1 MRTGLA
7 FPDDEKE
14 EMMYFLKYGPAI
26 PPKWI
31 DWSKHQVGEQ
41 VLDDESEESTS
52 SDEPEVNV
60 EYVPFR
66 HFKKNPD
73 GKLCRCGSNTHLT
86 TNHRACRLRKRAR
99 PEPAD
104 SDEEDSP
111 TCRAR
116 SEKFPY
122 PVGTK
127 VAVDFGPN
135 GQWPGEIVELYEDD
149 AKICKVLFTDG
160 DTMDLDVEEIQYAM
174 ELHARDF

>member
-1 MRTGLA
+1 
-7 FPDDEKE
+7 
-14 EMMYFLKYGPAI
+14 MYFLKYGPAI

-99 PEPAD
+99 PEPTD

-127 VAVDFGPN
+127 VAVDFGHH
-135 GQWPGEIVELYEDD
+135 GQWPGEIIELYEDD
-149 AKICKVLFTDG
+149 ADICKVLFTDG

>member
-1 MRTGLA
+1 MCTGLA

-52 SDEPEVNV
+52 SDEPEAND

-66 HFKKNPD
+66 HFKQNPD

-99 PEPAD
+99 PETTD

-122 PVGTK
+122 PIGTK
-127 VAVDFGPN
+127 VAVDFGHH
-135 GQWPGEIVELYEDD
+135 GQWPGEIIELYEDD
-149 AKICKVLFTDG
+149 AGICKVLFTDG

-174 ELHARDF
+174 ELYARDF